1 MQKKYEEQRPKRCR
15 KTKKPVQV
23 DKSTQTDPQTDTPP
37 DSPPDSKTK
46 PVVHV
51 GEESECMKWKA
62 EAARY
67 KRRAEWLE
75 SVRDWVSSNGR
86 DSGLLEYLVHRG
98 RVPTYLHWN
107 GEPIK

>member
-23 DKSTQTDPQTDTPP
+23 DESTQTDPQTDNL
-37 DSPPDSKTK
+37 PDSKTK
-46 PVVHV
+46 LVVHV

-62 EAARY
+62 EADRY

-86 DSGLLEYLVHRG
+86 DSGLFEYLVNRG
-98 RVPTYLHWN
+98 RVPAYLHWN
-107 GEPIK
+107 GEPIVK